1 MKIVTKL
8 GVITLLV
15 PMITFNN
22 CKLQASLISK
32 EVNDDNISIE
42 FSSLKDIHYPN
53 WFNSSLKISIDN
65 VDLREFNKFRQKEYI
80 LHDTFIQDIF
90 EVHSTDFMISPT
102 LKDEFDAVI
111 NSSIKGFSFYV
122 TSIDKK
128 ISFGYNPDQKYSCAS
143 SIKGPYSL
151 FCYKQLE
158 KGVSSL
164 DEVINYGNEFYSTGT
179 GIMQNVSQ
187 KSYTIR
193 DILYNTIHYSD
204 NIGYGMLYNHF
215 GVEEYNLMIES
226 LGCNYLKLTPYS
238 KWGFASPREMVLVW
252 QEIYNYKDTE
262 YGRIFFDDLSNA
274 KYNFI
279 KNSLP
284 NKDIAHKSGYS
295 IRGYNDHGIV
305 FDTITPYIIS
315 IMLPYPDETDNH
327 KEVLSKIVK
336 LSDKVIE
343 EYNIYLENNK
353 AKELTK

>member
-1 MKIVTKL
+1 MKITTKL

-15 PMITFNN
+15 PVIAFNN
-22 CKLQASLISK
+22 CKLHASLTNINSSDSN
-32 EVNDDNISIE
+32 VNIE
-42 FSSLKDIHYPN
+42 FTSLNDICYPS
-53 WFNSSLKISIDN
+53 WFNSSLKINITDS
-65 VDLREFNKFRQKEYI
+65 DLKKFNRLKQKQYI
-80 LHDTFIQDIF
+80 LNDIFAQNKF
-90 EVHSTDFMISPT
+90 EVHSENFVVSSNLEKEIN
-102 LKDEFDAVI
+102 EVI
-111 NSSIKGFSFYV
+111 NSSTKVFSFYV

-143 SIKGPYSL
+143 SIKAPYSL
-151 FCYKQLE
+151 FCYKQIE

-164 DEVINYGNEFYSTGT
+164 DEVKNYTNNFYSTGT
-179 GIMQNVSQ
+179 GIMQNEQQ
-187 KSYTIR
+187 KCYTIR

-204 NIGYGMLYNHF
+204 NIGYGMLYDYF
-215 GVEEYNLMIES
+215 GVEEYNLMVAS
-226 LGCNYLKLTPYS
+226 LGCDYLKLTPYS

-262 YGRIFFDDLSNA
+262 YGRIFFDDLLNA

-284 NKDIAHKSGYS
+284 DKDIAHKSGYS

-305 FDTITPYIIS
+305 FDDVTPYIIS
-315 IMLPYPDETDNH
+315 VMLPYPDETDNH
-327 KEVLSKIVK
+327 KQLLDKTVK

-353 AKELTK
+353 TKELTR

>member
-1 MKIVTKL
+1 MKIITRL

-15 PMITFNN
+15 PVFTSCGKNLKLSNENLEKEPYIIEKPFITGKEIENHWLSY
-22 CKLQASLISK
+22 KLQEFSDIK
-32 EVNDDNISIE
+32 VDDEQNKYQIDIVNDSYNVNE
-42 FSSLKDIHYPN
+42 FA
-53 WFNSSLKISIDN
+53 
-65 VDLREFNKFRQKEYI
+65 
-80 LHDTFIQDIF
+80 
-90 EVHSTDFMISPT
+90 VHSENFVLS
-102 LKDEFDAVI
+102 DELQKKIEKVI
-111 NSSIKGFSFYV
+111 NSRVKDFSFYV
-122 TSIDKK
+122 ISIDKQ
-128 ISFGYNPDQKYSCAS
+128 ISFGYNPDQKYSTAS
-143 SIKGPYSL
+143 SIKAPYSL
-151 FCYKQLE
+151 FCYKQIE
-158 KGVSSL
+158 NGVSSL
-164 DEVINYGNEFYSTGT
+164 DTIKEYNNSFYSDGS
-179 GIMQNVSQ
+179 GIMQYSD
-187 KSYTIR
+187 KTSYTIR
-193 DILYNTIHYSD
+193 ELLYNTIYYSD
-204 NIGYGMLYNHF
+204 NIGYGMLYDHF
-215 GVEEYNLMIES
+215 GVDGYNDMLES

-262 YGRIFFDDLSNA
+262 YGRIFFDDLLNA